1 VGTFEAASQ
10 CYGKSDFE
18 GAAKHF
24 IICLHCA
31 EKDDNTVL
39 QARAAANLASVFEMI
54 GEEDM
59 AIKVWVYGGYEL
71 ARRGRGGM
79 GGYSEYYLLYL
90 FCCLCLFSLYL
101 RRRGVGVHARRAL
114 LCVCTRVCV
123 SLVLRVSY
131 YG

>member
-1 VGTFEAASQ
+1 MGTFEAASQ

-71 ARRGRGGM
+71 ARRGRGG
-79 GGYSEYYLLYL
+79 
-90 FCCLCLFSLYL
+90 
-101 RRRGVGVHARRAL
+101 RGVQRVL
-114 LCVCTRVCV
+114 STVSVCV
-123 SLVLRVSY
+123 IFVLCDEGGWVYTREGPFFVSVPVSV
-131 YG
+131 